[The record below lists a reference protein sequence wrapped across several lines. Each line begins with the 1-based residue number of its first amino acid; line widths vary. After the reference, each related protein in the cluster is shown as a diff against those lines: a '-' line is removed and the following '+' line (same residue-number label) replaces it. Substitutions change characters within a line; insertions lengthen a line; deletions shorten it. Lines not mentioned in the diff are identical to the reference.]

1 MASIDKRGKVWRARV
16 RIRGFAPKTRSF
28 DTKAEAE
35 QWAARIER
43 QLLAGEDTC
52 PDLAS
57 EMTLSEALERYAKEV
72 TPTKKGAEQELRR
85 IRAWQ
90 KRPLA
95 SLKLSLLTAAHFSEF
110 KKERENEGKSANT
123 IRLDL
128 MLISAVFKKA
138 RKAWGMP
145 YLKNPIAGVEL
156 PGGSKWRDRRLDE
169 AEAQRF
175 HRALAQQSDEMFKL
189 IVTFALETAARLSE
203 ILRLRRTDL
212 HVRRRI
218 AILRDTKNGENRGVP
233 LSKCAVEVVER
244 ALSLHDGERVFP
256 MTRVQLYR
264 SWRKLCDSARIE
276 NFRFHDLRHEATSR
290 LLERGLTVMEVQ
302 RITGHKTLAMLL
314 RYTQMYD
321 NHVVARLDETEDSGA
336 PSGWAPLESHGEEYG
351 TAHQR
356 PIATG
361 LVSNVVMFPSC
372 RRRL

>member
-1 MASIDKRGKVWRARV
+1 
-16 RIRGFAPKTRSF
+16 
-28 DTKAEAE
+28 EAE
-35 QWAARIER
+35 QRAARIES

-156 PGGSKWRDRRLDE
+156 PGGELGPDLGQRERRKSGFSSSVID
-169 AEAQRF
+169 
-175 HRALAQQSDEMFKL
+175 
-189 IVTFALETAARLSE
+189 
-203 ILRLRRTDL
+203 LRRNS
-212 HVRRRI
+212 
-218 AILRDTKNGENRGVP
+218 AG
-233 LSKCAVEVVER
+233 LSCPSDVCGR
-244 ALSLHDGERVFP
+244 
-256 MTRVQLYR
+256 
-264 SWRKLCDSARIE
+264 WRL
-276 NFRFHDLRHEATSR
+276 
-290 LLERGLTVMEVQ
+290 
-302 RITGHKTLAMLL
+302 
-314 RYTQMYD
+314 
-321 NHVVARLDETEDSGA
+321 
-336 PSGWAPLESHGEEYG
+336 
-351 TAHQR
+351 
-356 PIATG
+356 
-361 LVSNVVMFPSC
+361 
-372 RRRL
+372 

>member
-138 RKAWGMP
+138 RKAWGC
-145 YLKNPIAGVEL
+145 PISRIRSRV
-156 PGGSKWRDRRLDE
+156 SSYQE
-169 AEAQRF
+169 AVSGA
-175 HRALAQQSDEMFKL
+175 
-189 IVTFALETAARLSE
+189 IVGWMK
-203 ILRLRRTDL
+203 LRRSGS
-212 HVRRRI
+212 I
-218 AILRDTKNGENRGVP
+218 AP
-233 LSKCAVEVVER
+233 
-244 ALSLHDGERVFP
+244 
-256 MTRVQLYR
+256 
-264 SWRKLCDSARIE
+264 
-276 NFRFHDLRHEATSR
+276 
-290 LLERGLTVMEVQ
+290 
-302 RITGHKTLAMLL
+302 
-314 RYTQMYD
+314 
-321 NHVVARLDETEDSGA
+321 
-336 PSGWAPLESHGEEYG
+336 
-351 TAHQR
+351 
-356 PIATG
+356 
-361 LVSNVVMFPSC
+361 
-372 RRRL
+372 